1 MPILYDM
8 INPDLCN
15 IDGIHFASRQVL
27 EYILYMCIYIH
38 TYIHIYICPM
48 FCVHVHLE
56 HIVDFVPDH
65 HNNGSIKK

>member
-27 EYILYMCIYIH
+27 EYILYMYIHIYIH
-38 TYIHIYICPM
+38 TYTYIYPM
-48 FCVHVHLE
+48 FCVHVHSE
-56 HIVDFVPDH
+56 HIVDFIPDH
-65 HNNGSIKK
+65 HNNGNINK